1 MNIKVFLSTEFLSNI
16 AQCTHEDLFEI
27 KRKRVLHTK
36 YLPCL
41 QAVNWNNPV
50 NNICDEEFFNLLFEV
65 K

>member
-16 AQCTHEDLFEI
+16 AQRTHEDLFEI

-41 QAVNWNNPV
+41 QGVIIKILRTLQSQLEQPS
-50 NNICDEEFFNLLFEV
+50 